1 MSLADPQ
8 SVTISGTTS
17 SLPRISTVANAG
29 TFKSND
35 GTVTM
40 KVSHSYGRRNRRT
53 IRIDQ
58 TKISADPFLPT
69 TNVQVGMGCY
79 LVVDVPPAGYSVA
92 EQKAVV
98 DGFIAALNA
107 SSGALI
113 TKFLG
118 GEN

>member
-1 MSLADPQ
+1 MFSDPQ
-8 SVTISGTTS
+8 SVTINSIAV
-17 SLPRISTVANAG
+17 SLPRISGGVNSG

-35 GTVTM
+35 GLVTM
-40 KVSHSYGRRNRRT
+40 KVAHSYGRRNRRK
-53 IRIDQ
+53 IELDHS
-58 TKISADPFLPT
+58 KISADPFLPA
-69 TNVQVGMGCY
+69 TNVAVGMGCY
-79 LVVDVPPAGYSVA
+79 LVVDVPPAGYTVA
-92 EQKAVV
+92 EQKQVV